1 MFLSLP
7 TYVWILVA
15 LAVTPLHTVL
25 MRRSM
30 PTPKGKRSVS
40 FIPLVLGPSLLL
52 SALGEKWSLPEA
64 LYFYTAS
71 LLMLLVM
78 IVPVSKRVAADIL
91 RQEQHP
97 EVQVKLH
104 TPSAV
109 WIFCSMIVSLAVV
122 VGVWAANT

>member
-7 TYVWILVA
+7 TSVWILVA
-15 LAVTPLHTVL
+15 LAVTPLHIAL

-40 FIPLVLGPSLLL
+40 FIPLVLGPILLL

-71 LLMLLVM
+71 LLMLLV
-78 IVPVSKRVAADIL
+78 IVVPVSKRVAADIL

-97 EVQVKLH
+97 EIQVKLH

-109 WIFCSMIVSLAVV
+109 WISCSLIVSLAVV